1 MAEWAS
7 GSGCGS
13 LARVVGG
20 FAGRTG
26 RLSVD
31 VGTMGAGLNKK
42 AKERLNSSKREG
54 GTELNFS
61 ECDIADFRN
70 FGPVVAMKALVKLDL
85 GKNQILE
92 LPPTIEQLKQLTVRT
107 PSVRA
112 HSLAQDL
119 DLNGNKLI
127 KLCPQITAF
136 VNLKRFVIA
145 GNAVS
150 ELPPMGG
157 FRNMTYLDISGN
169 KYARSRS
176 RSRRAH

>member
-1 MAEWAS
+1 
-7 GSGCGS
+7 
-13 LARVVGG
+13 
-20 FAGRTG
+20 
-26 RLSVD
+26 
-31 VGTMGAGLNKK
+31 MGAGLNKK

-92 LPPTIEQLKQLTVRT
+92 LPPTIEQLKQLTVRF

-169 KYARSRS
+169 KYARCLGAALACTKYYRVGSRIY
-176 RSRRAH
+176 RRTFSTRPSPTLTLAATA